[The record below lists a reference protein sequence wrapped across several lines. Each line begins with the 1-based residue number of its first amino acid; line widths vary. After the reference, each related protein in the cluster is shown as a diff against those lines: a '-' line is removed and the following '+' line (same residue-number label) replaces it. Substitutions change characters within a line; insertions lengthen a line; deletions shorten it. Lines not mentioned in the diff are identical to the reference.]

1 MVFHDSFGSDDSG
14 YGSGVA
20 EVFENPVLPIM
31 GSRDFG
37 KDVARRRQQ
46 LLAAELSRL
55 DAQEYQQ
62 DILDHMLHMDV
73 SNPPFPRAVDIT
85 DTLTGRDRT

>member
-1 MVFHDSFGSDDSG
+1 MAFHDSFGSDDSG
-14 YGSGVA
+14 YGSGAA
-20 EVFENPVLPIM
+20 EVFENPVLPVM
-31 GSRDFG
+31 ESQEFG
-37 KDVARRRQQ
+37 KDIARRRRQQ

-73 SNPPFPRAVDIT
+73 SNPAFPRAVDTT
-85 DTLTGRDRT
+85 DTLTV

>member
-1 MVFHDSFGSDDSG
+1 MAFHDSFGSDDSG
-14 YGSGVA
+14 YGSGAA
-20 EVFENPVLPIM
+20 EVFENQVLPVM
-31 GSRDFG
+31 ESQEFG
-37 KDVARRRQQ
+37 KDIARRRRRQQ

-73 SNPPFPRAVDIT
+73 SNLAFPRAVDIT
-85 DTLTGRDRT
+85 DTLTG